1 MESTSLTALADEQ
14 LTLARGA
21 ANGRS
26 AHTVHGGHD
35 RRLRQTLLAL
45 AAGQG
50 LDEHES
56 PGEAT
61 LQVLRGRVR
70 VTAGDDAWEGTA
82 GDHLVLPPT
91 RHDLVAIED
100 AAVLPARSTHLQA
113 AAAVCRGRAKR
124 HACRRT
130 RSRSGAH

>member
-14 LTLARGA
+14 LTLARA
-21 ANGRS
+21 AVNGRS

-35 RRLRQTLLAL
+35 RQLRQTLLAL

-61 LQVLRGRVR
+61 LQVLVGRVR
-70 VTAGDDAWEGTA
+70 VATGDDVWEGAA
-82 GDHLVLPPT
+82 GDHLALPPA
-91 RHDLVAIED
+91 RHDLV
-100 AAVLPARSTHLQA
+100 LQPYL
-113 AAAVCRGRAKR
+113 VG
-124 HACRRT
+124 
-130 RSRSGAH
+130 S

>member
-14 LTLARGA
+14 LTLARDA
-21 ANGRS
+21 SNGRS

-35 RRLRQTLLAL
+35 HRLRQTLLAL
-45 AAGQG
+45 AADQG

-70 VTAGDDAWEGTA
+70 VTAGEDVWEGAA
-82 GDHLVLPPT
+82 GDLLALPPA
-91 RHDLVAIED
+91 RHDLIAVED
-100 AAVLPARSTHLQA
+100 AAVLLTVSVEL
-113 AAAVCRGRAKR
+113 RG
-124 HACRRT
+124 
-130 RSRSGAH
+130 

>member
-21 ANGRS
+21 TNGRS
-26 AHTVHGGHD
+26 AHTLYGGHD

-45 AAGQG
+45 TSGQG

-61 LQVLRGRVR
+61 VQVLRGRVR
-70 VTAGDDAWEGTA
+70 VTAEGDVWEGAA
-82 GDHLVLPPT
+82 GDHLALPPA
-91 RHDLVAIED
+91 RHDLVALED
-100 AAVLPARSTHLQA
+100 AAVLLTVSVELH
-113 AAAVCRGRAKR
+113 G
-124 HACRRT
+124 
-130 RSRSGAH
+130 